1 MGFNT
6 NELNKLLM
14 KPSNSLSA
22 MEIEYMSI
30 LKKLNPDNSI
40 FDSILYGSIKT
51 RMVNDYFVKT
61 DRASMFN
68 SLELRTPFVDT
79 NLVEFCSSIPYHH
92 LMKNSTNKFITKK
105 IAEKYFKKEFI
116 YRDKMGFGIPVKEW
130 IKKEWKKE
138 FYEVLLTTQT
148 FYPINYEFVRKLLDD
163 HCNNKKDHTNKLW
176 AIYVFQKWIFKNL
189 N

>member
-1 MGFNT
+1 
-6 NELNKLLM
+6 
-14 KPSNSLSA
+14 
-22 MEIEYMSI
+22 
-30 LKKLNPDNSI
+30 
-40 FDSILYGSIKT
+40 
-51 RMVNDYFVKT
+51 MVNDYFVKT
-61 DRASMFN
+61 DRAFMFN

-79 NLVEFCSSIPYHH
+79 NLVEFCSSIQYHH

-105 IAEKYFKKEFI
+105 IAEKYFNKEII
-116 YRDKMGFGIPVKEW
+116 YRDKMPFGIPVKEW

-163 HCNNKKDHTNKLW
+163 HCNNKEDHTNKLW